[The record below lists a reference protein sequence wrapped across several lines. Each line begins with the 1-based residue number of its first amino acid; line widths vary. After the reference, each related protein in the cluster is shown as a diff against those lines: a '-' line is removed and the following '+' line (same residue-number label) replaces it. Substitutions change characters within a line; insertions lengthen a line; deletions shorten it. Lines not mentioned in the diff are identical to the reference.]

1 MDTEEIK
8 ELVESRA
15 WSEDNARV
23 SVRAEHKCEYCGLDF
38 FASVSNYCLWQKD
51 HIVPIKHGG
60 TDEMSNYAAAC
71 FPCNVVFKAQWN
83 PKNHTGSDA
92 SREQLVAVT
101 RDYIAGKRL
110 QAELLLESQRK
121 MVRWNR

>member
-23 SVRAEHKCEYCGLDF
+23 SVRAERKCEYCGLDF

-51 HIVPIKHGG
+51 HIVPIKHSG

-71 FPCNVVFKAQWN
+71 FPCNVV
-83 PKNHTGSDA
+83 
-92 SREQLVAVT
+92 T

-110 QAELLLESQRK
+110 QAELHLESQRK